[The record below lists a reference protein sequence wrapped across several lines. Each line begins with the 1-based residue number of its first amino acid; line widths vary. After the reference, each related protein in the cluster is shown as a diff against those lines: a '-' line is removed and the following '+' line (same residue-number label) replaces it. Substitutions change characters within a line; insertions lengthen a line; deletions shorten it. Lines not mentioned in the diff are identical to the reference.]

1 MCSVSV
7 TSLIYSSGNQRTWT
21 SPGPLV
27 LARAKGMRGCG
38 ENTVSCSCRPLALTF
53 KQRLFLYLGDS
64 KKQKSKKKKK
74 EKEKKNYRG
83 IITKI
88 SAAPPKTNQS
98 WFRVWTKYLQ
108 PEFPNCPS
116 CRLVLWFTGGWQG
129 AGRRATRFPDCSIVK
144 SFFSLPTWKALNN
157 VYKMLGNPGRF
168 PI

>member
-74 EKEKKNYRG
+74 RKRKKKLPRHKNQDLRCTTQDKPELIQG
-83 IITKI
+83 LNKI
-88 SAAPPKTNQS
+88 SAA
-98 WFRVWTKYLQ
+98 RVSQL
-108 PEFPNCPS
+108 PELSPGFVIYWG
-116 CRLVLWFTGGWQG
+116 LAGGWAEGDPLSRLQYSQIIFFF
-129 AGRRATRFPDCSIVK
+129 AHMK
-144 SFFSLPTWKALNN
+144 SPE
-157 VYKMLGNPGRF
+157 
-168 PI
+168 